1 MSHNRKNNMATD
13 YEVTL
18 SDIDKMIRDIK
29 YPPLNGGPTRDDIT
43 GMLDCCADII
53 CYLTTEADNSEEN
66 ADRVEELE
74 IAIEDAADTIG
85 DAIIDLDTLIAN
97 LPDIKG
103 LPEMRDKLRE
113 VRSDLRRA

>member
-53 CYLTTEADNSEEN
+53 CGLMTEAENSEDN
-66 ADRVEELE
+66 ADRAEELE
-74 IAIEDAADTIG
+74 SAINDAAERIDEAIED
-85 DAIIDLDTLIAN
+85 LDILIEN

-103 LPEMRDKLRE
+103 LTEISDKLRE